1 MYDFAKAARLS
12 QDKEPVCRDD
22 EGHNL
27 QRPTLKLE
35 AYAMA

>member
-1 MYDFAKAARLS
+1 MYDFAKAARLG

-27 QRPTLKLE
+27 QCPMSKLE